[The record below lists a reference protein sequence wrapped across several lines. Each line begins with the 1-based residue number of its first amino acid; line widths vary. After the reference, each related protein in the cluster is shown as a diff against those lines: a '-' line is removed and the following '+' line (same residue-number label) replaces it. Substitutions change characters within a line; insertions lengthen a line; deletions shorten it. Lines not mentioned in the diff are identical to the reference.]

1 MRRVSVIIAVYDGE
15 RYLAETLRSVFSQ
28 DYDEFEVI
36 AVLDGGHDGSGAILD
51 RVEDGRLMVV
61 RQENA
66 GAGAATATGL
76 ALATGQYVAFLDQ
89 DDLWEP
95 GKLRAHVERMEEA
108 PDLDLTFSWFTV
120 VDAHGREMGIHS
132 SRVRGCVGFRELVT
146 DFVIGGTSNVVARR
160 EALLEAGGVDPEVRG
175 MYDLDLF
182 ARVARLRPGN
192 VEAIPRELMRYR
204 RHASQISRDIAALE
218 REWAGLLAKLRAL
231 APADVTAVEHL
242 ANANMY
248 RYFARLCYEARRYE
262 DGLRYLR
269 RGYGEAPH
277 AFRGD
282 RRNWL
287 TLGACLAGW
296 LLPSPLLGALERLA
310 GVRRSG
316 PGSASS

>member
-1 MRRVSVIIAVYDGE
+1 LRQVSVIITVYDGE
-15 RYLAETLRSVFSQ
+15 RYLEETLRSVFSQ
-28 DYDEFEVI
+28 DYGEFEVI

-66 GAGAATATGL
+66 GAGAATAAGL
-76 ALATGQYVAFLDQ
+76 ALATGKYVAFLDQ

-95 GKLRAHVERMEEA
+95 GKLRAHVKRMEEA

-120 VDAHGREMGIHS
+120 IDAHGREMGIHS
-132 SRVRGCVGFRELVT
+132 SRVRGCVGFRDLVT

-182 ARVARLRPGN
+182 ARVALLRAGN
-192 VEAIPRELMRYR
+192 VEAIPRELIRYR
-204 RHASQISRDIAALE
+204 RHAGQMTRDIAGIE
-218 REWAGLLAKLRAL
+218 REWIKVLGKLRAL
-231 APADVTAVEHL
+231 APEDVAAVERL
-242 ANANMY
+242 ASANMC

-277 AFRGD
+277 AFWGD

-287 TLGACLAGW
+287 TLGACTAGW
-296 LLPSPLLGALERLA
+296 LLPLPLLGALERLA